1 MLQFV
6 PSGSEILRRYLIHG
20 ARAWMK
26 YAPEGDS
33 NRSWAEKVK
42 ERRGMNK
49 ATVALAHRMA
59 RIIFAILR
67 DGTTYTGK
75 PKKKQRKVVKTNE
88 EAA

>member
-1 MLQFV
+1 
-6 PSGSEILRRYLIHG
+6 
-20 ARAWMK
+20 
-26 YAPEGDS
+26 
-33 NRSWAEKVK
+33 
-42 ERRGMNK
+42 MNK

-75 PKKKQRKVVKTNE
+75 PKKKQRKEVKTNN